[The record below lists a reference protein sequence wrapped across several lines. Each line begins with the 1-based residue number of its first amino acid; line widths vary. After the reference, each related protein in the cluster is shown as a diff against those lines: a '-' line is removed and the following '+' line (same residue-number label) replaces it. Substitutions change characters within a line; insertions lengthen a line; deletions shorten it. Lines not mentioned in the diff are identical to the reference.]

1 MSAKMETDSTQ
12 EESSES
18 MSTEEIK
25 ESLLKPPLVDRLLSC
40 ESGVS
45 NYSDALSAFSD
56 DEEDP
61 DLYYMEDDGIADE
74 PDSTMSTQLYADME
88 NLVHIY
94 GESALNFR
102 VLKSIDEID
111 IELNIPLVFLQSET
125 AEAWNV
131 KRHEPLIV
139 RLHFSMSSYV
149 DSAVPP
155 KVEVFQP
162 SKKDKFGFGNQ
173 LKKILENFVH
183 GNWNG
188 LSDRL
193 LTAAKQSQAKKSKSF
208 PNDLSGQSVKGIK
221 RTLFAV
227 DDASLS
233 ILMGLGFSAELARN
247 ALIITR
253 GSVEEA
259 SNLLLSNPESC
270 TDLTLDLEQDIGEE
284 VLKQNKPPPPK
295 RQQSHPPLLKS
306 LKKMLPSF
314 SRATSMVPSATDP
327 NISSSAPLEDLN
339 LVPLSTLD
347 GRNAKKIPSLEDGF
361 LIQIF
366 RYVRQRIPT
375 LNEYCVV
382 CDEAHIFQNGAMLKP
397 AVCSRELC
405 VFAFQTL
412 GVMSDAADDIATG
425 AEVVDLLLAMT
436 RAACKSHRK
445 ATIFDPYPTV
455 VDPQSPTELAFH
467 PKNKNFSE
475 IEKVIDCFPP
485 IEEMSKIPSGTLKK
499 QLDDKNMLVYPL
511 MQWIIASNRSH
522 IVKLPGERQLEFMH
536 TPYQFLLMS
545 SPPAKE
551 EAFRAAK
558 EKYGSTFCFHGS
570 SIENWH
576 SIIRQGLLNASG
588 TKLQVNGA
596 AYGKGIY
603 LSPFISTSMG
613 YSRMGYGSQNVKKG
627 QQNKCDKRFLQSLN
641 LTCIAICEVITSPTL
656 KKNSGIWV
664 CPEPDH
670 VCTRFFFVYEDG
682 KVGDSGIDTQQEKYL
697 TEIKKA
703 CGYKV

>member
-1 MSAKMETDSTQ
+1 METDLDQ
-12 EESSES
+12 E
-18 MSTEEIK
+18 MSLNDTLKEEINGV
-25 ESLLKPPLVDRLLSC
+25 KPPVVDRMISH
-40 ESGVS
+40 ESEVS
-45 NYSDALSAFSD
+45 NYSDAISEFSD
-56 DEEDP
+56 DDEDAEF
-61 DLYYMEDDGIADE
+61 YYMTDE
-74 PDSTMSTQLYADME
+74 EMEEEIDTYMNPQLYADIE
-88 NLVHIY
+88 NLIHIY
-94 GESALNFR
+94 GENSLTFR
-102 VLKSIDEID
+102 LLKGIDEID
-111 IELNIPLVFLQSET
+111 IELNIPLGFLEPQT
-125 AEAWNV
+125 AEAWSVNR
-131 KRHEPLIV
+131 KEPLIV
-139 RLHFSMSSYV
+139 RLHLSLSGYINFHMH
-149 DSAVPP
+149 P

-162 SKKDKFGFGNQ
+162 SKKERFGFGSQ
-173 LKKILENFVH
+173 IRMILENFLH
-183 GNWNG
+183 QNWKG
-188 LSDRL
+188 LNEQLQLAIAMR
-193 LTAAKQSQAKKSKSF
+193 SQAKKSKSF
-208 PNDLSGQSVKGIK
+208 PNDLTGHLGKGMK
-221 RTLFAV
+221 RSLFDV
-227 DDASLS
+227 NDESLS
-233 ILMGLGFSAELARN
+233 KIMSLGFSAELARN

-253 GSVEEA
+253 GNIVEA
-259 SNLLLSNPESC
+259 SNLLLSDPESC
-270 TDLTLDLEQDIGEE
+270 TDLSLDLEQDIAEE
-284 VLKQNKPPPPK
+284 SLKPKASAPK
-295 RQQSHPPLLKS
+295 RQHSHPPILKS
-306 LKKMLPSF
+306 LKKLLPIL

-327 NISSSAPLEDLN
+327 NISSSAPLEDLT

-347 GRNAKKIPSLEDGF
+347 GRNAKNIPSIEDGF

-382 CDEAHIFQNGAMLKP
+382 CDQPHIFQNGAMLKP

-436 RAACKSHRK
+436 RAASKSHRK
-445 ATIFDPYPTV
+445 STIFDPFPTV
-455 VDPQSPTELAFH
+455 VDPRNPSELAFH
-467 PKNKNFSE
+467 PRNKNFAE
-475 IEKVIDCFPP
+475 VEKVIDAFLTM
-485 IEEMSKIPSGTLKK
+485 EEMSKITSSSLKK
-499 QLDDKNMLVYPL
+499 HLDERNMLIYPL

-522 IVKLPGERQLEFMH
+522 IVKLPAERQLEFMH

-551 EAFRAAK
+551 AAFRAAK
-558 EKYGSTFCFHGS
+558 EKHGSTFAFHGS

-603 LSPFISTSMG
+603 LSPYISTSMG
-613 YSRMGYGSQNVKKG
+613 YSRMGYGHCNVQKKVAPKG
-627 QQNKCDKRFLQSLN
+627 EARFLTSIN
-641 LTCIAICEVITSPTL
+641 LTCIAICEVILSPQL

-682 KVGDSGIDTQQEKYL
+682 RVSESNIDTQQEKYL
-697 TEIKKA
+697 TEIRKA

>member
-1 MSAKMETDSTQ
+1 MELDT
-12 EESSES
+12 
-18 MSTEEIK
+18 TEEAVSEPVSM
-25 ESLLKPPLVDRLLSC
+25 ESEVKDGLLKPPLVDRLISC

-45 NYSDALSAFSD
+45 NYSDALSSLSD
-56 DEEDP
+56 DD
-61 DLYYMEDDGIADE
+61 DDIDVYTMEDDSCEE
-74 PDSTMSTQLYADME
+74 PEATINSQLFADME
-88 NLVHIY
+88 NMLLIY
-94 GESALNFR
+94 GENSLSFR
-102 VLKSIDEID
+102 LFKSIDEID
-111 IELNIPLVFLQSET
+111 IELNIPVSFLEPET

-131 KRHEPLIV
+131 NREEPLIV
-139 RLHFSMSSYV
+139 RMHFSLSGYV
-149 DSAVPP
+149 DFPESP
-155 KVEVFQP
+155 KVEVFQA
-162 SKKDKFGFGNQ
+162 SKKTKFGFGAQ
-173 LKKILENFVH
+173 IRKILENFLH
-183 GNWNG
+183 EQWPG

-193 LTAAKQSQAKKSKSF
+193 NTAAKQSQAKKSKSF
-208 PNDLSGQSVKGIK
+208 PNDLVRQSDSSIK
-221 RTLFAV
+221 RGLFLV
-227 DDASLS
+227 DDESLS
-233 ILMGLGFSAELARN
+233 TLMGMGFSAELARN
-247 ALIITR
+247 ALIITK
-253 GSVEEA
+253 GSIEEA

-270 TDLTLDLEQDIGEE
+270 TDLSLDIEQDIGE
-284 VLKQNKPPPPK
+284 VSLKSAKPPAPK

-327 NISSSAPLEDLN
+327 SISSSAPLEDLN

-347 GRNAKKIPSLEDGF
+347 GKNAKKVPSLNDGF

-382 CDEAHIFQNGAMLKP
+382 CDGQHIFQNGAMLKP

-436 RAACKSHRK
+436 RAACKSNRK

-455 VDPQSPTELAFH
+455 VNPTSPTELAFH
-467 PKNKNFSE
+467 PKNKNFNE
-475 IEKVIDCFPP
+475 VEKVIDCFPP
-485 IEEMSKIPSGTLKK
+485 MEEMSKIPSATLKK
-499 QLDDKNMLVYPL
+499 QLDEKDSLVYPL
-511 MQWIIASNRSH
+511 LQWIIASNRSH
-522 IVKLPGERQLEFMH
+522 IVKLPIERQLDFMH
-536 TPYQFLLMS
+536 TPYQFLMMS

-551 EAFRAAK
+551 QAFRAAK
-558 EKYGSTFCFHGS
+558 EKHGSTFAFHGS

-603 LSPFISTSMG
+603 LSPYISTSMG
-613 YSRMGYGSQNVKKG
+613 YSRMGYGSQNVKK
-627 QQNKCDKRFLQSLN
+627 KPPAKDETRFLRSLN
-641 LTCIAICEVITSPTL
+641 LTCIAICEVVLSPTL

-664 CPEPDH
+664 CPEADH

-682 KVGDSGIDTQQEKYL
+682 KVSESNIDTQQEKYL
-697 TEIKKA
+697 TAIRKA
-703 CGYKV
+703 CGYKIGKS